1 MQALAGRWQRS
12 HNARLRGVAVED
24 GFVIMRSNW
33 WRTSGGKHSAPKVL
47 QRVSSLFYSGAAKAG
62 HSLMQKF
69 LIQNEFGAT
78 QELLGQELIIP
89 GFEDLQFI
97 LHAWLYDK
105 NGGWAVTERT
115 SGKRI
120 ASGPAGSED
129 RAQEQLE
136 YLLRVHGKDALMRV
150 LGSRPAS
157 D

>member
-1 MQALAGRWQRS
+1 
-12 HNARLRGVAVED
+12 
-24 GFVIMRSNW
+24 
-33 WRTSGGKHSAPKVL
+33 
-47 QRVSSLFYSGAAKAG
+47 
-62 HSLMQKF
+62 MQKF
-69 LIQNEFGAT
+69 LIQNEFGVA

-97 LHAWLYDK
+97 LHAWLDDK

-120 ASGPAGSED
+120 ASGPAGTES

-136 YLLRVHGKDALMRV
+136 YLLRVHGKEALMRV
-150 LGSRPAS
+150 LANRTAA